1 MPAIW
6 LTEKSNKMLLDKLKK
21 HTLVLASQS
30 PRRKELLEGMGLQ
43 FVVESP
49 ITDERNSNNFTP
61 PLLAEHLA
69 LQKAKA
75 VSQLYNLE
83 NTIIIGGDTIVCVD
97 DTILGKPGNKEDASN
112 MLLQLSGKKHTVIS
126 GICTL
131 HKDRHICRHD
141 STSVYFKK
149 LSTDEID
156 YYISK
161 YQPFDKAGAYG
172 IQEWIGYT
180 AITRIEGSYFNVM
193 GLPTHVLWEMLE
205 LVCD

>member
-1 MPAIW
+1 MPVIW
-6 LTEKSNKMLLDKLKK
+6 LTEKNNYMLLDKLKK

-30 PRRKELLEGMGLQ
+30 PRRKELLEGMGLH

-49 ITDERNSNNFTP
+49 TTDEKNSNNLSSFQ
-61 PLLAEHLA
+61 LAEHLA

-75 VSQLYNLE
+75 ISLRFDLE
-83 NTIIIGGDTIVCVD
+83 NAIIIGGDTIVCVD
-97 DTILGKPGNKEDASN
+97 DTLLGKPENKEDAAN
-112 MLLQLSGKKHTVIS
+112 MLMQLSGRKHTVIS

-131 HKDRHICRHD
+131 HKDRVICRHD
-141 STSVYFKK
+141 STDVYFKK
-149 LSTDEID
+149 LSADEID
-156 YYISK
+156 YYIST

-180 AITRIEGSYFNVM
+180 AINRIEGSYFNVM

-205 LVCD
+205 SICD